1 MVSVN
6 RIRRQQILRA
16 AEGYLELAM
25 PQHALDSLGRLTAEE
40 VNSLSLHLQGEAFR
54 ALGRFQDAIAPL
66 AHAAKDS
73 PGDIHI
79 WLSLGWCYKRIGRL
93 DMAIESLE
101 EALEA
106 DPNEAIIH
114 YNLACYWSLA
124 GNRRRALSFLTQ
136 AFEIDPNYRDRVANE
151 PDFDPLRNDPA
162 FRSLTSV
169 IV

>member
-1 MVSVN
+1 MASLQ

-16 AEGYLELAM
+16 AEGYLELEM
-25 PQHALDSLGRLTAEE
+25 PSHALDALARLKPDELNTIAYHLKGESL
-40 VNSLSLHLQGEAFR
+40 R
-54 ALGRFQDAIAPL
+54 ALGLFQEAIPSL
-66 AHAAKDS
+66 RQAAESS

-79 WLSLGWCYKRIGRL
+79 WLSLGWCYKRIGRV

-106 DPNEAIIH
+106 EPNEAIVH

-124 GNRRRALSFLTQ
+124 GNKRNALLFLAQ
-136 AFEIDPNYRDRVANE
+136 AFELDPNYRDRVPE
-151 PDFDPLRNDPA
+151 ESDFDAIRSDPQ